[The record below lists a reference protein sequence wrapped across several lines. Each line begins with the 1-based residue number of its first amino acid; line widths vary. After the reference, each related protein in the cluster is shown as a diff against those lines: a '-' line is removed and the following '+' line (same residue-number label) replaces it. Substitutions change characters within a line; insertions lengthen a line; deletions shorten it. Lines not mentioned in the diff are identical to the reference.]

1 MLLKRIIT
9 ALIGIPVSVYIINYG
24 SWLFTAVISLIAVI
38 AWLEFARML
47 RQRDVTVSNFW
58 GVISVLLLIV
68 TAWLGNPLEISF
80 TLWLF
85 LLLLAG
91 TLVFY
96 PEQVRIPDVVFTFFG
111 MVYIGA
117 SFSYFV
123 LLRFTQ
129 ESLSLSTA
137 AGSLDMG
144 AAYLWLAFVGTWA
157 SDTFAYFCGTWWGK
171 HKLCP
176 VISPGKTYEGFFGGL
191 AGCILVLTALGCFFS
206 FPLIHTF
213 AIGTTVGIVAP
224 LGDLL
229 ESALKRYCGVKDSGT
244 LLPGHGGILDRFDSL
259 LFAVPVVYYYV
270 YFFIL

>member
-9 ALIGIPVSVYIINYG
+9 ALIGIPVAVYIINYG
-24 SWLFTAVISLIAVI
+24 SWLFTAVISFIAVI

-47 RQRDVTVSNFW
+47 RQKDVCISKFW
-58 GVISVLLLIV
+58 GIIAILLFMA
-68 TAWLGNPLEISF
+68 TAWLGNTLEISF
-80 TLWLF
+80 TIWLF

-91 TLVFY
+91 ILVLY
-96 PEQVRIPDVVFTFFG
+96 PDRVRIPDIIFTFFG
-111 MVYIGA
+111 IVYIGA
-117 SFSYFV
+117 SFTYFV

-129 ESLSLSTA
+129 ESFTLSTA
-137 AGSLDMG
+137 AGALDMG
-144 AAYLWLAFVGTWA
+144 AAYLWVAFVGTWS
-157 SDTFAYFCGTWWGK
+157 SDTFAYFCGTCWGK

-191 AGCILVLTALGCFFS
+191 AGCILVVTALGCFFS
-206 FPLIHTF
+206 FPLVHTF
-213 AIGTTVGIVAP
+213 AIGAVVGLVAP

-244 LLPGHGGILDRFDSL
+244 LLPGHGGVLDRFDSL
-259 LFAVPVVYYYV
+259 LFAVPVVYFYV